1 MKIKKSLLLLVF
13 LLFMVSLSA
22 QTEKKAK
29 EETKTEKL
37 SDYVPQIEQ
46 AIEDTT
52 DIFIIDMIPEIAND
66 DFDAVLQDSLVFM
79 TEQVFE
85 AQNSGEAFMDLEMVK
100 MLDSLYNIN
109 YFEGVFLLDSTR
121 LNVYGYPSNEVPV
134 FHDTIY
140 AQRIEKLNRE
150 TTIPLTFNTHVKSF
164 IDLYASNKR
173 ELTSRMLGLSYVYFP
188 MFEEVLDKYNM
199 PLELKYLA
207 VVESALNPTAG
218 SRMGAKGLWQFMYT
232 TGKVYKLKV
241 TSLVDDRFDPLKST
255 EAACQHMLDLYN
267 IYNDWFLVLAAY
279 NSGAGNVNK
288 AIRRAGG
295 IKEYWAIWPFLPKE
309 TRGYVPAFIA
319 VNYVMNYSSEH
330 NIYPIHPG
338 KMMHGTD
345 TVAVNELLSFD
356 QINEKLGVPIDDIKF
371 FNPQYIKGII
381 PASSENPCF
390 LRLPLEYVG
399 AYVEN
404 EKELYAFK
412 TKKGIE
418 LEKLQEEVK
427 KVSDRSLHI
436 VKSGE
441 NLGVIA
447 RKYNVSVNQLKAWN
461 GMKKNTIYPRQKLI
475 VYTSGA
481 PMAQAGEK
489 PVMRSTTSSTHT
501 VTSGESLSSIAR
513 KYKCSVTDLREWNSL
528 KNNTIHPKQKLR
540 VYPPATETAQSGK
553 TGTTIYTV
561 KSGDTLWDI
570 ARKFDGVTVD
580 QIKKWNNLNS
590 KSTIKPG
597 QKLKIAPTS

>member
-1 MKIKKSLLLLVF
+1 MKIKHILLIFTILLST
-13 LLFMVSLSA
+13 VSLHA
-22 QTEKKAK
+22 QTKKK
-29 EETKTEKL
+29 TKKETKKEKL

-46 AIEDTT
+46 ALEDTT
-52 DIFIIDMIPEIAND
+52 DVFIMELIPEIAND

-79 TEQVFE
+79 TEQAFE

-109 YFEGVFLLDSTR
+109 YFEGIFLLDSTR
-121 LNVYGYPSNEVPV
+121 LNVYGYLSNEVPV

-173 ELTSRMLGLSYVYFP
+173 GLTSRMLGLSYVYFP
-188 MFEEVLDKYNM
+188 MFEEMLDKYNM

-218 SRMGAKGLWQFMYT
+218 SRMGAKGLWQFMYA

-295 IKEYWAIWPFLPKE
+295 VKEYWAIWPFLPKE

-319 VNYVMNYSSEH
+319 VNYIMNYSSEH
-330 NIYPIHPG
+330 NIYPVHPG

-345 TVAVNELLSFD
+345 TVCVREVLSFD
-356 QINEKLGVPIDDIKF
+356 QINEMLGVPMEDIKF

-381 PASSENPCF
+381 PASSENSCF

-412 TKKGIE
+412 TQKGIE
-418 LEKLQEEVK
+418 REKLQEEVK

-447 RKYNVSVNQLKAWN
+447 RKYNVSVNQLMAWN
-461 GMKKNTIYPRQKLI
+461 SMKKNTIYPGQKLI

-481 PMAQAGEK
+481 PMAKAGEK

-501 VTSGESLSSIAR
+501 VNSGENLSSIAQ

-528 KNNTIHPKQKLR
+528 KNNTIHPGQKLR
-540 VYPPATETAQSGK
+540 VYPPATETAQVGK
-553 TGTTIYTV
+553 TGTTTYTV

-590 KSTIKPG
+590 KNTIKPG